1 MQYAIR
7 EIFIN
12 RLPPLRAHRPQTQCF
27 NCSDQKYLEA
37 LGIFLED
44 RRAQRRTQQ

>member
-1 MQYAIR
+1 MSKL
-7 EIFIN
+7 N
-12 RLPPLRAHRPQTQCF
+12 RLENIYKSSAPLLLHRLPTQCF

-44 RRAQRRTQQ
+44 R